1 MSVPVSRL
9 SKLKSPYGNWVTDAN
24 SKLGVFHVDN
34 QHTFTQAAGYLKH
47 ILASQSQTVVYY
59 RGQSKLHPTLTPS
72 LYRRSTAQ
80 KTKALA
86 DERLR
91 AYLLEVKKARKVLRY
106 VNEYAWEPLLQHYG
120 IRTRW
125 LDLVD
130 NIWVALWFACYEA
143 KSTGKFGQYLH
154 FEPRRGGATGSY
166 AYVVMVASQGTTLV
180 DAVCPGLFRGPM
192 TETIDLR
199 TAVPSGFVRPH
210 AQHALLFRRH
220 KGLDHEHIDYS
231 EFVVGVI
238 RVTLSDALSWLGRGD
253 LVAIHSLFPPP
264 TYDYGFRELLD
275 GAPPGNETVGS
286 IHYVGA

>member
-1 MSVPVSRL
+1 MPPPTSRL
-9 SKLKSPYGNWVTDAN
+9 AKLQSPYGKWVTDSG
-24 SKLGVFHVDN
+24 SKQGVFHVEN

-47 ILASQSQTVVYY
+47 VLASTAGSVVYY
-59 RGQSKLHPTLTPS
+59 RGQSKLYSTLTPS
-72 LYRRSTAQ
+72 LYRKAATQ
-80 KTKALA
+80 KTKEQADGRLKAYLA
-86 DERLR
+86 DI
-91 AYLLEVKKARKVLRY
+91 KKGGKVLRY
-106 VNEYAWEPLLQHYG
+106 VKEYAWEPLLQHYG

-143 KSTGKFGQYLH
+143 KSTGDFGRYLH
-154 FEPRRGGATGSY
+154 FESRRDEGADRFAYILMVGSE
-166 AYVVMVASQGTTLV
+166 VTSI
-180 DAVCPGLFRGPM
+180 DAACPGLLRGPM

-199 TAVPSGFVRPH
+199 TAVPSGFIRPH

-220 KGLDHEHIDYS
+220 KGLDHSHIDYS

-238 RVTLSDALSWLGRGD
+238 RVTLREALSWLGRGD

-275 GAPPGNETVGS
+275 GAPLGNQIVGS
-286 IHYVGA
+286 IHHVGA